1 MLGGIKIKFISDLI
15 IPSIIVIVLLY
26 GHKKKVDMYESF
38 NTGVVKSF
46 KMIKTLFP
54 TFLSMIFAINIF
66 ISSGFLSFLFKLL
79 NPLIS
84 IIKVPI
90 EILPIAL
97 MRPISSGASLA
108 YLNNIFEK
116 FGPDSF
122 IGLLSSVIQGCTDTT
137 LYVVSLYFGYVGIKK
152 IRYSLF
158 AGFMADLIGIIASIL
173 VVKILFN

>member
-1 MLGGIKIKFISDLI
+1 MI
-15 IPSIIVIVLLY
+15 IPGIIVLVLISGY
-26 GHKKKVDMYESF
+26 KKKIDMYDSF

-66 ISSGFLSFLFKLL
+66 INSGFLELLFKLL
-79 NPLIS
+79 NPIIS
-84 IIKVPI
+84 IIKIPI

-108 YLNNIFEK
+108 YLNNIFER

-122 IGLLSSVIQGCTDTT
+122 IGILSSVIQGCTDTT
-137 LYVVSLYFGYVGIKK
+137 LYVVSLYFGYIGIKK
-152 IRYSLF
+152 IRYSLL
-158 AGFMADLIGIIASIL
+158 AGFLADLIGITASIL
-173 VVKILFN
+173 VVKLLFN

>member
-1 MLGGIKIKFISDLI
+1 MI
-15 IPSIIVIVLLY
+15 IPGIIVLVLISGY
-26 GHKKKVDMYESF
+26 KKKIDMYDSF

-66 ISSGFLSFLFKLL
+66 INSGFLELLFKLL
-79 NPLIS
+79 NPIIS
-84 IIKVPI
+84 IIKIPI

-108 YLNNIFEK
+108 YLTNIFER
-116 FGPDSF
+116 FGPDSL
-122 IGLLSSVIQGCTDTT
+122 IGFLSSVIQGCTDTT
-137 LYVVSLYFGYVGIKK
+137 LYVVSLYFGYIGIKK

-158 AGFMADLIGIIASIL
+158 AGFLADLIGITASII
-173 VVKILFN
+173 VVKLLFN

>member
-15 IPSIIVIVLLY
+15 IPSIIVIILVY
-26 GHKKKVDMYESF
+26 GYSKKVDMYDSF
-38 NTGVVKSF
+38 TTGVTKSF

-54 TFLSMIFAINIF
+54 TFLSMIFAINVF
-66 ISSGFLSFLFKLL
+66 ISSGFLDFLFKLL
-79 NPLIS
+79 KPVIS
-84 IIKVPI
+84 IVKIPV

-108 YLNNIFEK
+108 YLNNIFEN

-122 IGLLSSVIQGCTDTT
+122 IGLLGSVIQGCTDTT
-137 LYVVSLYFGYVGIKK
+137 LYVISLYFGYIGIKK

-158 AGFMADLIGIIASIL
+158 AGLMADLIGIIASIL
-173 VVKILFN
+173 VVKILFK

>member
-1 MLGGIKIKFISDLI
+1 
-15 IPSIIVIVLLY
+15 
-26 GHKKKVDMYESF
+26 MYDTFS
-38 NTGVVKSF
+38 NGVVKSF

-66 ISSGFLSFLFKLL
+66 ISSGFLNFLFKLL
-79 NPLIS
+79 NPIIS

-108 YLNNIFEK
+108 YLNNIFEN
-116 FGPDSF
+116 FGPDSS
-122 IGLLSSVIQGCTDTT
+122 IGLLASVIQGCTDTT

-152 IRYSLF
+152 IRYSLL
-158 AGFMADLIGIIASIL
+158 AGFLADLIGITASII
-173 VVKILFN
+173 VVKLLFN